1 MSTINQF
8 IIPTKP
14 SNYWNFPINDDCDFQ
29 DDTWDLSSLYSH
41 KRASIHAVSHL
52 NFKLLSK
59 KPKIIEP
66 IKRYVY
72 IRLGQVKLSTASLE
86 YSSLSSKIIKYLE
99 DKEFDS
105 LEAINT
111 QEFISFNH
119 WLKCNYAELSIH
131 YLANIAHTLLEVISI
146 GQALDFPKLPKEPI
160 DLECS
165 IWEWWKIKQTTNS
178 KNISMVDRSIPLAIW
193 KRILQAAWQEKNI
206 LSIIRT
212 GASRGM
218 KRVNNARYAIL
229 IQAYTGL
236 RISEVLSLKRNAISK
251 DANDRYWLSA
261 EIDKTEA
268 KTSKHSILIPKKI
281 YLLIQEL
288 EAITEELSM
297 QSETPNYLFYLL
309 SKPSKLSALET
320 KNKKYTPKPLESGKY
335 NSTLLRPFLK
345 RNNIDEYFINDNNQ
359 RIRINSHC
367 FRHTYA
373 NIAVTQKGV
382 NAKVLQTHFKHLS
395 LEMTMHY
402 IYLHKEELKRSY
414 IKVMMES
421 NILSHGKEG
430 ERFKTLIN
438 EAKTVHNLEE
448 VTEQLSQHFGVN
460 PLPFGLCLYD
470 FKRGHCPHLGA
481 TACYL
486 VSCSDFIT
494 NKSFLK
500 EFQHQQEVLLKQI
513 KHTEDN
519 GQVIES
525 KKANFHLQKI
535 EKIIQK
541 ISEE

>member
-8 IIPTKP
+8 IIPTTP
-14 SNYWNFPINDDCDFQ
+14 SDCWNFPINDDCNFQ
-29 DDTWDLSSLYSH
+29 DDTWDLSSLYSN
-41 KRASIHAVSHL
+41 KRASIHAASHI

-59 KPKIIEP
+59 KPKVIEP

-72 IRLGQVKLSTASLE
+72 IRLGQVKLATVSLE
-86 YSSLSSKIIKYLE
+86 YSSLVSKLIKYLE
-99 DKEFDS
+99 YKELES
-105 LEAINT
+105 LGDINT
-111 QEFISFNH
+111 EVFIDFNH
-119 WLKCNYAELSIH
+119 WLKRHYTENSTI
-131 YLANIAHTLLEVISI
+131 YLAKMSHTLLEII
-146 GQALDFPKLPKEPI
+146 NTGQSLNFPNLSQEPI

-165 IWEWWKIKQTTNS
+165 IWEWWKINQAKKS
-178 KNISMVDRSIPLAIW
+178 KNISMVNRSIPLSIW
-193 KRILQAAWQEKNI
+193 KRILQAAWQEKSV
-206 LSIIRT
+206 LSTIRT
-212 GASRGM
+212 GVSKGM

-236 RISEVLSLKRNAISK
+236 RISEVLYLKRNTISK
-251 DANDRYWLSA
+251 DANERCWLSA
-261 EIDKTEA
+261 EIDKTESE
-268 KTSKHSILIPKKI
+268 TSKHSILIPEKI

-288 EAITEELSM
+288 EKITQELSM
-297 QSETPNYLFYLL
+297 ESETPNYLFYLL
-309 SKPSKLSALET
+309 SKPNKLNE
-320 KNKKYTPKPLESGKY
+320 KYKPKPLESGKY

-345 RNNIDEYFINDNNQ
+345 RNNIDEYFTNDNNQ
-359 RIRINSHC
+359 SIRINSHC

-402 IYLHKEELKRSY
+402 IYLHKEVLKQSY
-414 IKVMMES
+414 IEGMMGS
-421 NILSHGKEG
+421 NILSNGKEG
-430 ERFKTLIN
+430 ERFKTLIT

-448 VTEQLSQHFGVN
+448 VTEQLSKHFGVN

-494 NKSFLK
+494 NKGFLK
-500 EFQHQQEVLLKQI
+500 EFQHQQQILQQQI
-513 KHTEDN
+513 KHTQDN
-519 GQVIES
+519 GQIIES
-525 KKANFHLQKI
+525 KKVNFHLQKI
-535 EKIIQK
+535 EKIIKK